1 MSATVPRCRVPSGS
15 FSAKFRPNLS
25 RAGPLSGLSGMTAV
39 RSGRGASPPPTRIR
53 LRIRMSARPVDEP
66 HRVSSQLELLF
77 DLTFVV
83 AVAAVTAQL
92 AHEIAEGH
100 AASGAVPF
108 LQVFFAIWW
117 AWMNFTWFASSYDTD
132 DVAYRVLTMVQMAG
146 VLVLAA
152 GVPAAGEDG
161 DYRFVTLGYV
171 IMRIGL
177 VAQWLR
183 VAAEDPARRRTALR
197 YGGGITVLTG
207 AWMIH
212 SWVAPANV
220 ELPLFVLLAAL
231 ELAVPRWAER
241 AEPTTWHPHHI
252 AERYGLFV
260 IILLGES
267 VLAASRGVA
276 SALETSEITSPF
288 VMIAVSGLVV
298 LFALW
303 WLYFLVEAGEGL
315 SGRRDRSYR
324 WGYGH
329 YGIFAALAA
338 LGAGLEVAVEQSGQ
352 HVAAAVGESGQHV
365 AAAPL
370 TVAYAVAIPVGAF
383 LLLLWLVHTPVEQES
398 VIRPAV
404 ISGCAA
410 VVLALPLAVRWIGVH
425 GVATAIAAVCVLA
438 VAITVGA
445 SARRAGAVTDAGP
458 CRS

>member
-1 MSATVPRCRVPSGS
+1 M
-15 FSAKFRPNLS
+15 
-25 RAGPLSGLSGMTAV
+25 
-39 RSGRGASPPPTRIR
+39 PPARIR

-83 AVAAVTAQL
+83 AVAAITAQL
-92 AHEIAEGH
+92 AHQVVEGH
-100 AASGAVPF
+100 ATDGIVPF

-152 GVPAAGEDG
+152 GVPAAGEHT

-197 YGGGITVLTG
+197 YAGGITLLTV
-207 AWMIH
+207 AWVYH
-212 SWVAPANV
+212 SWLAPLSI
-220 ELPLFVLLAAL
+220 ELPLFLLLAAL
-231 ELAVPRWAER
+231 ELAVPLWAER

-252 AERYGLFV
+252 AERYGLFT

-276 SALETSEITSPF
+276 RALESDAVSGPF
-288 VMIAVSGLVV
+288 IMVAVSGLVV

-315 SGRRDRSYR
+315 RGRRDRSYR

-338 LGAGLEVAVEQSGQ
+338 LGAGLEVAVEQSG
-352 HVAAAVGESGQHV
+352 HAVAAT
-365 AAAPL
+365 PL
-370 TVAYAVAIPVGAF
+370 TVAYAVAIPVGLF
-383 LLLLWLVHTPVEQES
+383 LLLLWVVHTPIEPES
-398 VIRPAV
+398 VIHPAV
-404 ISGCAA
+404 IAGCAV
-410 VVLALPLAVRWIGVH
+410 VVLVLPPAVTWIGVH
-425 GVATAIAAVCVLA
+425 GVATAIAAACVLA
-438 VAITVGA
+438 VAITIA
-445 SARRAGAVTDAGP
+445 LSPSREPARTHRPSRAA
-458 CRS
+458 R